1 MKTDR
6 ATFRPVASP
15 TARPWPPL
23 ATPGPWYNTIM
34 KLYLEIWLNSTCI
47 AVSVDEI
54 SKAVAAL
61 PAQASC
67 CQRRRAQLARRSRAA
82 AVVALSDACGGVPH
96 VMGEEHLCDEPAA
109 SPRRGKGGVVDGTRA
124 VELGVAALQRSL
136 CTSKH
141 MKMAPLQTHPE
152 ACAPT
157 FGHSTRRQ
165 RGSCRCSPALV
176 SSRLS
181 SSVRVEGDRR
191 RQSCMFKD
199 LGCTKRFS
207 TKNAPVCAHMTH
219 HAFAAHPFESCF
231 ARRAAAE
238 VSSYR

>member
-1 MKTDR
+1 
-6 ATFRPVASP
+6 
-15 TARPWPPL
+15 
-23 ATPGPWYNTIM
+23 
-34 KLYLEIWLNSTCI
+34 
-47 AVSVDEI
+47 
-54 SKAVAAL
+54 
-61 PAQASC
+61 
-67 CQRRRAQLARRSRAA
+67 
-82 AVVALSDACGGVPH
+82 
-96 VMGEEHLCDEPAA
+96 MGESIFAT
-109 SPRRGKGGVVDGTRA
+109 SPLPIARRGKGGVVDGTRA

-199 LGCTKRFS
+199 LPHEAVQHLKCACMCTYD
-207 TKNAPVCAHMTH
+207 P
-219 HAFAAHPFESCF
+219 PFICRASLPSCF

-238 VSSYR
+238 VFLRTFTLSMFL

>member
-1 MKTDR
+1 MH
-6 ATFRPVASP
+6 VHS
-15 TARPWPPL
+15 
-23 ATPGPWYNTIM
+23 
-34 KLYLEIWLNSTCI
+34 
-47 AVSVDEI
+47 
-54 SKAVAAL
+54 
-61 PAQASC
+61 
-67 CQRRRAQLARRSRAA
+67 RRGRAQLARRSRAA

-136 CTSKH
+136 RTSKH

-152 ACAPT
+152 ALRTHRWAQ
-157 FGHSTRRQ
+157 HSTPKGQLSLLSGAREQ
-165 RGSCRCSPALV
+165 PIEQQPSGRC
-176 SSRLS
+176 
-181 SSVRVEGDRR
+181 VRVEGDRR

-231 ARRAAAE
+231 ARRRQPAE

>member
-1 MKTDR
+1 MRR
-6 ATFRPVASP
+6 A
-15 TARPWPPL
+15 
-23 ATPGPWYNTIM
+23 
-34 KLYLEIWLNSTCI
+34 
-47 AVSVDEI
+47 
-54 SKAVAAL
+54 AAYRKEG
-61 PAQASC
+61 QRRHC
-67 CQRRRAQLARRSRAA
+67 RRRACRR
-82 AVVALSDACGGVPH
+82 P
-96 VMGEEHLCDEPAA
+96 
-109 SPRRGKGGVVDGTRA
+109 
-124 VELGVAALQRSL
+124 LGVAALQRSL

-219 HAFAAHPFESCF
+219 HSFAAHPFRPALPGERQPKFSYVLLLSPCF
-231 ARRAAAE
+231 FDSFLEVTEVGAASFHLPKPE
-238 VSSYR
+238 KRKKKLRS

>member
-1 MKTDR
+1 MHNNMLH
-6 ATFRPVASP
+6 VHVHVHS
-15 TARPWPPL
+15 
-23 ATPGPWYNTIM
+23 
-34 KLYLEIWLNSTCI
+34 
-47 AVSVDEI
+47 
-54 SKAVAAL
+54 
-61 PAQASC
+61 
-67 CQRRRAQLARRSRAA
+67 RRGRAQLARRSRAA
-82 AVVALSDACGGVPH
+82 AVVTLSDACGGVPH

-109 SPRRGKGGVVDGTRA
+109 YRKEGQRRRCRRRA
-124 VELGVAALQRSL
+124 CRRPLGVAALQRSL

-207 TKNAPVCAHMTH
+207 I
-219 HAFAAHPFESCF
+219 
-231 ARRAAAE
+231 
-238 VSSYR
+238 